1 MNGAP
6 RSGLIRA
13 FIGDVIGVVSLAW
26 LVWCGFLVAAVLG
39 G

>member
-1 MNGAP
+1 MSRAP
-6 RSGLIRA
+6 RPGLIRA

-26 LVWCGFLVAAVLG
+26 LVWCGFLLAAVLG